1 MGRHLRILAVVL
13 VGAALLQVAPAK
25 SEAASGDWEYVNGD
39 DGVKVWRKEVPGSS
53 LMSFKGKTT
62 VKVPIGKIIQVFA
75 YDRFQKEW
83 VDRYAASKDLM
94 KITPYERIFW
104 IRFGLPW
111 PITDRDYVIRTK
123 AVPNPKTRTVDAY
136 LKSVKHRAKPEEGG
150 CCVRGMAYGTKYK
163 FRALPDD
170 RTEMMVEVH
179 TDPRGMLP
187 AWLVN
192 IIQKKWPSKTLNGL
206 YMRAARSDIPIY
218 KGFEDWHTPYKPP
231 MLAAPA
237 PTPAP
242 TPAIAP

>member
-1 MGRHLRILAVVL
+1 MEKVIFGAGL
-13 VGAALLQVAPAK
+13 VAALLVVGLAPT
-25 SEAASGDWEYVNGD
+25 EAAAGSGSWEFVD
-39 DGVKVWRKEVPGSS
+39 KVEGVKTWRKEAKGSNV
-53 LMSFKGKTT
+53 FAFRGE
-62 VKVPIGKIIQVFA
+62 VVRDVHIGKVLKAFA
-75 YDRFQKEW
+75 TSAYHKDW
-83 VDRYAASKDLM
+83 VDRWDASKDLK
-94 KITPYERIFW
+94 KIGPYERIFW
-104 IRFGLPW
+104 IRFDLPW
-111 PITDRDYVIRTK
+111 PVSDRDYVIHTK
-123 AVPNPKTRTVDAY
+123 AVPDEKKRVVVAR
-136 LKSVKHRAKPEEGG
+136 LKSVRHPAKPKEGG
-150 CCVRGMAYGTKYK
+150 CCVRGDAFGTHYR
-163 FRALPDD
+163 FTALPDGK
-170 RTEMMVEVH
+170 TKMMVEVH